1 MGMTAHFRSTWLRS
15 LALAAVVTAASARMV
30 DEPRE
35 HFPPDPQVEW
45 RRVELS
51 LRFEDLDDPSFVGSA
66 LYTFR
71 AAGQRVER
79 LRLDAGDL
87 EVTAVQEV
95 GGKGRTLEWSHAD
108 DVLQVRLADP
118 IGPHF
123 GGAGDAAAEDHRV
136 RIDYR
141 VRDPRRGMT
150 FSPALPTTDGAPAAA
165 AEVHTQGQP
174 QSNHHWFPVHDFP
187 NVRLATELI
196 VDVPQGVSV
205 SGNGRLVKHESQGM
219 REKWHWVQDE
229 PHVPYLVSLV
239 AGNFQRTELAAPLSG
254 VPMAVWTRPD
264 HAAFARGTYA
274 STDRMMKVFERVFG
288 VAYPWAR
295 YDQLVVR
302 NFAAGGMENTSATT
316 MNAGALLDATS
327 LVEGDLD
334 GLISHEL
341 CHQWTGDLITCRS
354 WEHIWLN
361 EGWATYGTALWMEER
376 DGVDGYYDQVLG
388 SAGVAGADSAAAAGT
403 PPLMPQAMCSR
414 VYGSPGE
421 TFRRNA
427 NPYPKGASVLHM
439 LRRRLGDDAFFR
451 GVHLYFKRFGGR
463 LAETAD
469 FRRCL
474 EEVSGSSLEEFFEQW
489 CFRPGSPEIGVKASY
504 DPAPRRLRIE
514 VTQSMRNAAAP
525 WMRFDLPVVV
535 RTASGDRTVAVS
547 VDGAASVREVELDG
561 PPTMVAVDPMLDVL
575 KVLSVDL
582 PDAWLIE
589 QLRAGPTSAA
599 RRQAARALAK
609 RESPSAL
616 EALAAV
622 AADSG
627 VRASLR
633 SEAVEAIAAY
643 GSPSARESMTTLFDR
658 LVVPALGKPPAENE
672 KECPATVRASIAA
685 SMGAVPFEQSRA
697 RLTDALQRENGYA
710 VRTSACEALRRLGGV
725 DFAEQRT
732 ALQGDAALRSG
743 LERMLEQGIPSE
755 RVRIAALETI
765 SALQLNELRARVES
779 LAQLGFMDR
788 MRSTAIGTL
797 AELTR
802 GSSDTAQRAETVRLC
817 MRWLTDPELR
827 ARDAAGEALAKL
839 AAREALPDIDAIA
852 ASDRDPR
859 ARDRAREWARTIRD
873 AAAKPAPK
881 PAVGASSG

>member
-1 MGMTAHFRSTWLRS
+1 MRMKS
-15 LALAAVVTAASARMV
+15 LAQSWSNGVRVAAALAIAVVALAA

-35 HFPPDPQVEW
+35 NFPPDPQVEW

-51 LRFEDLDDPSFVGSA
+51 LRFDDLDDPSFVGSA
-66 LYTFR
+66 VYTFR
-71 AAGQRVER
+71 AAGQRVES

-87 EVTAVQEV
+87 EITSVQEV
-95 GGKGRTLEWSHAD
+95 GGAERNLEWSHAD
-108 DVLQVRLADP
+108 ETLQIRLSDA
-118 IGPHF
+118 IGPNF
-123 GGAGDAAAEDHRV
+123 GEGSSSAGVDHRV
-136 RIDYR
+136 RINYR

-150 FSPALPTTDGAPAAA
+150 FSPALPATDGAPPIA

-196 VDVPQGVSV
+196 IDVPQGVAA
-205 SGNGRLVKHESQGM
+205 SGNGRLVKHESRGN
-219 REKWHWVQDE
+219 RELWHWAQDQ

-239 AGNFQRTELAAPLSG
+239 AGNFQRTELPSPLSG

-264 HAAFARGTYA
+264 HAGFARSTYA
-274 STDRMMKVFERVFG
+274 NTDRMMRTFQRVFG

-316 MNAGALLDATS
+316 MNPGALLDDTA

-354 WEHIWLN
+354 WEHLWLN
-361 EGWATYGTALWMEER
+361 EGWATYGTALWVEESE
-376 DGVDGYYDQVLG
+376 GVDAYYDQMLG
-388 SAGVAGADSAAAAGT
+388 SAGIAGTDSAAAVGT
-403 PPLMPQAMCSR
+403 PALMPQAMCSR

-421 TFRRNA
+421 TFRRSA

-451 GVHLYFKRFGGR
+451 GVHLYFSRFGGR

-489 CFRPGSPEIGVKASY
+489 CFRPGSPEIGVKATY
-504 DPAPRRLRIE
+504 DSGPRRLRIE
-514 VTQSMRNAAAP
+514 VTQSMRNPSAP

-535 RTASGDRTVAVS
+535 RTAGGDRTVLVS
-547 VDGAASVREVELDG
+547 VSGAESVREVELDG
-561 PPTMVAVDPMLDVL
+561 SPTMVAVDPALDVL

-582 PDAWLIE
+582 PDSWLIE
-589 QLRAGPTSAA
+589 QLRAGPTIAS

-609 RESPSAL
+609 RESPASL
-616 EALAAV
+616 EALGAV
-622 AADSG
+622 AADSS

-633 SEAVEAIAAY
+633 SEAIDAIAAY
-643 GSPSARESMTTLFDR
+643 GSPAARESMTALFDR
-658 LVVPALGKPPAENE
+658 LVVPALGLSPADAEQ
-672 KECPATVRASIAA
+672 KCPATVRASVAG
-685 SMGAVPFEQSRA
+685 SLGAVPFEQSRP
-697 RLTDALQRENGYA
+697 RLIDALQRENGYA

-725 DFAEQRT
+725 DFAQQRA
-732 ALQGDAALRSG
+732 ALQSDEALRSG
-743 LERMLEQGIPSE
+743 LERMLAQRMPSE
-755 RVRIAALETI
+755 RLRIAALEAI
-765 SALQLNELRARVES
+765 NSLQLGELRSHAES
-779 LAQLGFMDR
+779 LATLGHMDR

-797 AELTR
+797 AELVRT
-802 GSSDTAQRAETVRLC
+802 SPDAAQRAEVIRLC
-817 MRWLTDPELR
+817 MQWLNDPEPR

-839 AAREALPDIDAIA
+839 GAREALQNIDALA
-852 ASDRDPR
+852 ASERDPR

-873 AAAKPAPK
+873 AAPK
-881 PAVGASSG
+881 PAAASSSG

>member
-1 MGMTAHFRSTWLRS
+1 MVA
-15 LALAAVVTAASARMV
+15 AAVASAACAV
-30 DEPRE
+30 AADEPRE
-35 HFPPDPQVEW
+35 NFPPDPQVEW

-51 LRFEDLDDPSFVGSA
+51 LRFEDLDDQSFAGSA
-66 LYTFR
+66 VYTFR
-71 AAGQRVER
+71 AAGQRVES

-87 EVTAVQEV
+87 EVLSVQEI
-95 GGKGRTLEWSHAD
+95 GGANRKLEWSHVD
-108 DVLQVRLADP
+108 GVLQIRLADA

-123 GGAGDAAAEDHRV
+123 VGTSGDTNAAAADLRM

-150 FSPALPTTDGAPAAA
+150 FSPKLPATDGAPAIA

-174 QSNHHWFPVHDFP
+174 QSNHHWFPTHDFP

-196 VDVPQGVSV
+196 VDVPQGVAV
-205 SGNGRLVKHESQGM
+205 SGNGKLAKHESRGN
-219 REKWHWVQDE
+219 RELWHWVQDE

-264 HAAFARGTYA
+264 HAAFARDTYA
-274 STDRMMKVFERVFG
+274 NTDRMMKTFERVFG

-302 NFAAGGMENTSATT
+302 NFSAGGMENTSATT

-354 WEHIWLN
+354 WEHLWLN
-361 EGWATYGTALWMEER
+361 EGWATYGTALWLEER
-376 DGVDGYYDQVLG
+376 DGIDGYYDQMLG
-388 SAGVAGADSAAAAGT
+388 SAGIAGTDSAAATGT
-403 PPLMPQAMCSR
+403 PAVMPQAMCSR

-421 TFRRNA
+421 TFRRSA

-474 EEVSGSSLEEFFEQW
+474 EEVSGSSLEQFFEQW
-489 CFRPGSPEIGVKASY
+489 CFRPGSPEITVKASY

-535 RTASGDRTVAVS
+535 RTVGGERTVLVS
-547 VDGAASVREVELDG
+547 VSGAESVREVELDG
-561 PPTMVAVDPMLDVL
+561 SPTMVAVDPTLDVL

-582 PDAWLIE
+582 PEAWLIE
-589 QLRAGPTSAA
+589 QLRTGPTSAA

-609 RESPSAL
+609 RESPTAL
-616 EALAAV
+616 DALVAV
-622 AADSG
+622 ASDAG
-627 VRASLR
+627 ARASLR
-633 SEAVEAIAAY
+633 SEAVDAIAAY
-643 GSPSARESMTTLFDR
+643 GSSTARESMTALFDR
-658 LVVPALGKPPAENE
+658 LVVPALGMAPSDAEA
-672 KECPATVRASIAA
+672 KCPATVRASIAA
-685 SMGAVPFEQSRA
+685 SLGVVPFEQSRP
-697 RLTDALQRENGYA
+697 RLIDALQRENGYA

-725 DFAEQRT
+725 DFAEQRK
-732 ALQGDAALRSG
+732 ALQGDAALRTG
-743 LERMLEQGIPSE
+743 LERMLDQRIPSE
-755 RVRIAALETI
+755 RVRIAAVETI
-765 SALQLNELRARVES
+765 SALQMDDLRSRVES
-779 LAQLGFMDR
+779 LAQLGHMER

-797 AELTR
+797 AELAR
-802 GSSDTAQRAETVRLC
+802 GSADPARRTETIRLC
-817 MRWLTDPELR
+817 IRWLNDPELR

-839 AAREALPDIDAIA
+839 GAREALQDIDAIA
-852 ASDRDPR
+852 SSDRDPR
-859 ARDRAREWARTIRD
+859 ARERAREWARSIRD
-873 AAAKPAPK
+873 AAPK
-881 PAVGASSG
+881 PAAATSSG